1 MSFFS
6 RMTSAAL
13 IASIGS
19 VAHAETTPTPADLYG
34 PLFQAVQTQHV
45 FADGKTFVDMTPK
58 RAPDAIMADY
68 RAHPPQGA
76 KALKAFVTANF
87 DAPDDG
93 SPTLPPQ
100 GLSLKAHIK
109 ALWPI
114 LRRPPLTPPPGS
126 SALSLPQPYVVPG
139 GRFREIY
146 YWDSYFTLLGL
157 YADGE
162 DDLARGMID
171 DFESLI
177 ERYGHIPN
185 GARSYYLSRSQPPF
199 FALMTELKP
208 SGDSD
213 PARTLKALRAEHDYW
228 MEGASCA
235 VSMKPCRNVVKM
247 ADGSLLNR
255 YWDERNTPRE
265 ESYAEDVAT
274 AAKSERPHAE
284 VYRDL
289 RAAAESGWDF
299 SSRWLSDP
307 MRLETIHTTDIVP
320 VDLNSLLWKDEMII
334 AARCETAGDASCA
347 RDYKAMAQARKMAIR
362 RYLWRQAQHRYAD
375 YDWRAKR
382 PTTVISAATLYP
394 LFVGLADKRQAT
406 AVATLTRLQLS
417 APGGLRTTQVPSGQ
431 QWDDPNGWP
440 PLQWIAISGLDAYGF
455 YKQAHD
461 LAARFIGTVNAA
473 YRDTGKMLEKYD
485 VEQRKPGGG
494 GEYPLQDGFG
504 WTNGVT
510 RTILAK
516 YPDLE
521 PQAVQ

>member
-1 MSFFS
+1 
-6 RMTSAAL
+6 MTFLRSLISGVFAAA
-13 IASIGS
+13 IASTAS
-19 VAHAETTPTPADLYG
+19 AQTTLTPADLYG
-34 PLFQAVQTQHV
+34 PLFRAVQTGHV
-45 FADGKTFVDMTPK
+45 FADGKTFVDMTPR
-58 RAPDAIMADY
+58 RAPEAIMADY
-68 RAHPPQGA
+68 NAHPPQDA
-76 KALKAFVTANF
+76 QALRAFVAANF
-87 DAPDDG
+87 DAPAAG
-93 SPTLPPQ
+93 SGEVPPQ

-114 LRRPPLTPPPGS
+114 LARPPLTPPAGS
-126 SALSLPQPYVVPG
+126 SALALPQAYVVPG

-162 DDLARGMID
+162 DRLARGTID

-208 SGDSD
+208 SGDPD
-213 PARTLKALRAEHDYW
+213 PARALKVLRAEHDYW
-228 MEGASCA
+228 MKGATCA
-235 VSMKPCRNVVKM
+235 IVMKPCRNVVRM

-255 YWDERNTPRE
+255 YWDDRDTPRE

-274 AAKSERPHAE
+274 AAKTSRPKAE

-299 SSRWLSDP
+299 SSRWLADP
-307 MRLETIHTTDIVP
+307 MKLETIHTTDIVP
-320 VDLNSLLWKDEMII
+320 VDLNSLLWKDEIII
-334 AARCETAGDASCA
+334 AARCRKAGDASCA
-347 RDYKAMAQARKMAIR
+347 RAYTAMAQARKMAIT
-362 RYLWRQAQHRYAD
+362 RYLWRRAQHRFAD
-375 YDWRAKR
+375 YDWRARR

-406 AVATLTRLQLS
+406 AVATLTRLQLT
-417 APGGLRTTQVPSGQ
+417 AQGGLRVTQIPSGQ

-455 YKQAHD
+455 HKQARD
-461 LAARFIGTVNAA
+461 LASRFIGTVDAA
-473 YRDTGKMLEKYD
+473 YRETGKMLEKYD

-510 RTILAK
+510 RAILAK
-516 YPDLE
+516 YPDLMTGK
-521 PQAVQ
+521 